1 MTTFLIILG
10 LLGAA
15 AALYFYTAKAG
26 KTETKAVK
34 KQTPS
39 GTKIKIKEVDLKD
52 TDKSPSELIKEA
64 IELGDEVLIKPVR
77 KKRTKKASGG
87 GAGKT
92 SGAGSGSGSGKGAG
106 KPVRKK
112 RTKKTS
118 GGGSGKVSGSGSG
131 SGKGAGKKVTKKTTK
146 KASGGGAGKRAVKK
160 TTKK

>member
-1 MTTFLIILG
+1 MITFLIILG

-26 KTETKAVK
+26 KTETNAVK

-39 GTKIKIKEVDLKD
+39 GTKTKIKEVDLKD

-64 IELGDEVLIKPVR
+64 IESGDEVLIKPAR

-92 SGAGSGSGSGKGAG
+92 SGAGSGSGKGAG
-106 KPVRKK
+106 KPARKK
-112 RTKKTS
+112 RTKKA
-118 GGGSGKVSGSGSG
+118 SGSG
-131 SGKGAGKKVTKKTTK
+131 AGKATKKTTK
-146 KASGGGAGKRAVKK
+146 KTSGGGAGKRAAKK

>member
-39 GTKIKIKEVDLKD
+39 GTKTKIKEVDLKD

-64 IELGDEVLIKPVR
+64 IESGEEVLIKPVR

-87 GAGKT
+87 GAGK
-92 SGAGSGSGSGKGAG
+92 
-106 KPVRKK
+106 
-112 RTKKTS
+112 
-118 GGGSGKVSGSGSG
+118 GSGSG
-131 SGKGAGKKVTKKTTK
+131 SGKGAGKKVVKKTTK
-146 KASGGGAGKRAVKK
+146 KTSGGGAGKRAVKK

>member
-26 KTETKAVK
+26 KTETNAVK

-39 GTKIKIKEVDLKD
+39 GTKTKIKEVDLKD

-64 IELGDEVLIKPVR
+64 IESGDEVLIKSVKPAR

-118 GGGSGKVSGSGSG
+118 SG
-131 SGKGAGKKVTKKTTK
+131 GAGKVTKKTTK
-146 KASGGGAGKRAVKK
+146 KTSGGGAGKRAVKK